1 MTPPRRLPILGHIET
16 RMDAQ
21 GSGLFGAGRGARR
34 HMGHDLI
41 AAPGT
46 EVFSPMDGVIR
57 QIAPAYAATAIAS
70 DPRLKAFTA
79 IHILGADARE
89 YVLRYVAPRAEDRQ
103 RLWAR
108 QLIKAGEMIG
118 LVQDRAAL
126 SPGMQNHLHFEI
138 REGPSRRA
146 LDPGPLV
153 AEWIAAQSEADRQ
166 GKAGA
171 ERAV

>member
-41 AAPGT
+41 AKPGA
-46 EVFSPMDGVIR
+46 EVYSPMDGVIR
-57 QIAPAYAATAIAS
+57 QIAPAYTAGAIES

-89 YVLRYVAPRAEDRQ
+89 YVLRYVSPRADQKQNPGAQ

-118 LVQDRAAL
+118 LAQDRASL
-126 SPGMQNHLHFEI
+126 TPGMQNHVHFEI

-153 AEWIAAQSEADRQ
+153 AEWIAAARAAEALE
-166 GKAGA
+166 AS
-171 ERAV
+171 